1 MIQLLHIQ
9 PITLNYNI
17 TLVCMLN
24 SVSFQIVTGIFLVMF
39 YSTNASLAFLSV
51 EHLMRDVLM
60 DGF

>member
-17 TLVCMLN
+17 TLVFMLN
-24 SVSFQIVTGIFLVMF
+24 RIGFQIVTGIFLVMF